1 MPQVVFHALNKD
13 QQALQRT
20 CELVADA
27 YSKRQRCRV
36 LCVDQK
42 QAEQVDELL
51 WQLPADRFIPHNMH
65 SEGPASG
72 TPVEVCWHHTQLE
85 KCHVVVNLTDEL
97 IQQPQQFLFIY
108 DFVPADEEAKQKAR
122 LRYKHYQQAGFA
134 MQFESV
140 EN

>member
-1 MPQVVFHALNKD
+1 MPQVVFHALGKE
-13 QQALQRT
+13 QQASHRA

-27 YSKRQRCRV
+27 YSKRQRCRI
-36 LCVDQK
+36 LCANQK
-42 QAEQVDELL
+42 QAEEVDELL
-51 WQLPADRFIPHNMH
+51 WQMPPDRFIPHNMYG
-65 SEGPASG
+65 EGPASG
-72 TPVEVCWHHTQLE
+72 TPVEICWQPQQIE
-85 KCHVVVNLTDEL
+85 KCHVIINLTDEL
-97 IQQPQQFLFIY
+97 VNQPQQFLFIY